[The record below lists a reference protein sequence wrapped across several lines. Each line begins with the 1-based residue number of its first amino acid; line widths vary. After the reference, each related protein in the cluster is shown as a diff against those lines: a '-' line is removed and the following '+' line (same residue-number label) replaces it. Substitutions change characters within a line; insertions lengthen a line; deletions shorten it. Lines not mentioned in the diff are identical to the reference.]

1 MIRVEGT
8 WLWGQADLGLIPSL
22 SYSQGKKKTSSDCRM
37 DMCTKMDRKEVRV
50 DCVVSVYSEEGIPG
64 HCSMPQA
71 LSS

>member
-1 MIRVEGT
+1 
-8 WLWGQADLGLIPSL
+8 
-22 SYSQGKKKTSSDCRM
+22 
-37 DMCTKMDRKEVRV
+37 MDRKEVRV